1 METLTASIDSNDPR
15 LLAEAEVDLTF
26 RLGRNPLSYYSDT
39 FERCT
44 RWTFEF
50 KSSGLPFKPCLIG
63 IISKF
68 MCKEFDLGNGLKVYP
83 VLQLVYPNKLG
94 NMLSATFFNQLQVLN
109 DQIGEDLHA
118 ISATGTYMGQH
129 EQVDSWS
136 TGPVNMSTNGCTI
149 FVFIHRDAILTGV
162 EASSMLDDLFLVD
175 DVARI
180 VKDRFCDN

>member
-68 MCKEFDLGNGLKVYP
+68 MCKEFDLGNVSMVANNTL
-83 VLQLVYPNKLG
+83 NSHD
-94 NMLSATFFNQLQVLN
+94 MFTLSA
-109 DQIGEDLHA
+109 GSKS
-118 ISATGTYMGQH
+118 ISCVATCLPQ
-129 EQVDSWS
+129 
-136 TGPVNMSTNGCTI
+136 
-149 FVFIHRDAILTGV
+149 
-162 EASSMLDDLFLVD
+162 
-175 DVARI
+175 
-180 VKDRFCDN
+180 